1 MSEIEICL
9 FPNDEAFIQN
19 AVVLFAEIFGRDEPI
34 NQLMG
39 VNAAEMQMLRYS
51 LVSASSR

>member
-39 VNAAEMQMLRYS
+39 VNAAEMQMMRYS